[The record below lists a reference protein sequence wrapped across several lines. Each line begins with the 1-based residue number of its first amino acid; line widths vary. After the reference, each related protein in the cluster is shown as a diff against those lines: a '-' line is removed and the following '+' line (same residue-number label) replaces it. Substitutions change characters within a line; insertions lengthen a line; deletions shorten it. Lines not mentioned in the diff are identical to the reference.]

1 MLKPI
6 NEEDYQQELS
16 NFLKIVR
23 DDIDLSAMLLEL
35 SVISTICKEGNPAHA
50 DDALSILKAFCR
62 NKRLLVKNVMTI
74 VKIMLLNGAT
84 IATPQRTFSMI
95 RRINSWLRL
104 TMTQQRFNAL
114 PILSS
119 NKSLVDKPP
128 LVKIT
133 SDFIDSRPNPTNYF
147 RVSQQRI

>member
-1 MLKPI
+1 MLMML
-6 NEEDYQQELS
+6 YQFSKL
-16 NFLKIVR
+16 FVGIK
-23 DDIDLSAMLLEL
+23 
-35 SVISTICKEGNPAHA
+35 G
-50 DDALSILKAFCR
+50 F
-62 NKRLLVKNVMTI
+62 LVKNVMTI
-74 VKIMLLNGAT
+74 VKIMLFNGAT

-119 NKSLVDKPP
+119 NKSLVDKLP